1 MFRNGIYK
9 VYYRSAGGSEEFTEH
24 ALAVLRDGH
33 IIGAD
38 KLGGVF
44 NGTSN
49 CGPGDRAP
57 SRDVVNV
64 SFAVPPG
71 GELVTGF
78 VAGPQG
84 AAIKIKSRLD
94 PEKIAQF
101 ATIDVGGE
109 AVEIEL
115 IYMGPVPE

>member
-9 VYYRSAGGSEEFTEH
+9 VFYRSARDDDDFTEH
-24 ALAVLRDGH
+24 ALAVLRDGQ

-44 NGTSN
+44 TGSSGASAA
-49 CGPGDRAP
+49 C
-57 SRDVVNV
+57 RDGIDVN
-64 SFAVPPG
+64 FNVPPG

-78 VAGPQG
+78 VAGPAG
-84 AAIKIKSRLD
+84 AAIKIKTKLD

-101 ATIDVGGE
+101 ATIEIAGE
-109 AVEIEL
+109 PVEIEL
-115 IYMGPVPE
+115 IYMGPIPK